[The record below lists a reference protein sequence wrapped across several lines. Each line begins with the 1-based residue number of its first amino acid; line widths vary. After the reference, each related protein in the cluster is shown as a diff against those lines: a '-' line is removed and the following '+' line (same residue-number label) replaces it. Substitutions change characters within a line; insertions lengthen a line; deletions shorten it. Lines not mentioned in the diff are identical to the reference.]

1 MLILNPWTG
10 ASVVASLEGAV
21 NDLKCVCPAHRLL
34 LCSVFLLSQWLHY
47 HRFIPEDWSACS
59 VTCGAGVQ
67 VRLVKCQVLLS
78 FSQSVADL
86 PIDECE
92 GPKPV
97 SERACYGGP
106 CNGET
111 AEEADLIF
119 RGSQDFD
126 ELYDWE
132 YEGFTECSEACG
144 GGEFNLQFLS
154 FPCFPHTGLWKQC
167 T

>member
-1 MLILNPWTG
+1 MSW
-10 ASVVASLEGAV
+10 
-21 NDLKCVCPAHRLL
+21 
-34 LCSVFLLSQWLHY
+34 LCC
-47 HRFIPEDWSACS
+47 RFVPEAWSACS
-59 VTCGAGVQ
+59 VTCGVGSQ

-92 GPKPV
+92 GPKPA

-111 AEEADLIF
+111 GEYSPEEPDLFI
-119 RGSQDFD
+119 GGLQDFD

-132 YEGFTECSEACG
+132 YEGFTECSESCG
-144 GGEFNLQFLS
+144 GGKFQFLI
-154 FPCFPHTGLWKQC
+154 
-167 T
+167 